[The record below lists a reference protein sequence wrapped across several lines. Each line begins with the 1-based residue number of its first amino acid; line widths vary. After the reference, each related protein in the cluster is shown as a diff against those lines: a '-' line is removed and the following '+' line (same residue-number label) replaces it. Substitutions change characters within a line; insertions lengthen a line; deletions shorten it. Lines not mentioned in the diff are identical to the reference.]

1 MPGAG
6 RGDLF
11 KGIFYPTSVVTL
23 HDGVVLQQDPTN
35 LPLEVQLRIFFMVW
49 WGNEYIATGPK

>member
-49 WGNEYIATGPK
+49 WGNI